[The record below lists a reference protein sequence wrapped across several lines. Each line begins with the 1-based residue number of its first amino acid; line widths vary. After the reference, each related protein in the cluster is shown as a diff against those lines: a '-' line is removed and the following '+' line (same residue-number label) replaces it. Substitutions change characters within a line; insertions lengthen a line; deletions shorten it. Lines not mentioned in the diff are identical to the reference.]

1 MNPFTLQLQDL
12 PQVNE
17 QAFEETKDTELI
29 IEDLGRNTAV
39 NDFLSDDGGQEEIN
53 DGLGGAG
60 NQFESEDL
68 LDSIMTRGSN
78 K

>member
-1 MNPFTLQLQDL
+1 L

-39 NDFLSDDGGQEEIN
+39 NDFLSDDGGQEETN
-53 DGLGGAG
+53 DALGGAG